1 MLHGGYSQFGT
12 QLTSSGKLWPMHP
25 AIAQYRASIAAICQ
39 RYRIRRL
46 EVFGSAARGDDFN
59 PASSDADFLVEFASD
74 AAPGLNSFFGAK
86 ADLEQ
91 LLGRGIDLVEPGAV
105 RNPYVLA
112 SINRNREAVY
122 AA

>member
-1 MLHGGYSQFGT
+1 
-12 QLTSSGKLWPMHP
+12 MHP
-25 AIAQYRASIAAICQ
+25 AIAQHRSGISAICQ

-74 AAPGLNSFFGAK
+74 AQPDLETFFGAK
-86 ADLEQ
+86 ADLEK
-91 LLGRGIDLVEPGAV
+91 LLGRGVDLVEPGAV